1 MSNVLVLN
9 SGSTSVKYKLF
20 AADETELAGGQF
32 AEKDF
37 KSNIKQ
43 LLRQVVAF
51 GDIEAVGHRVVHGGW
66 QFSRP
71 TIVTSA
77 VMNEL
82 SELNYLAPLHN
93 PHNLAGIEAVAD
105 FLPQAPQIAVF
116 DTGFFSELPDQ
127 AKTYALPRD
136 IASKYH
142 IRRYGFHGLSHEYAM
157 GEASAQLGKKTDKIN
172 LVSCH
177 LGGGSSVA
185 AIKQGRPVDISNGY
199 TPAEGLM
206 MQTRTGD
213 IDPGL
218 VIELMYLLP
227 GEINEDKVGEVYR
240 LINEESG
247 WKGLTGGICDFRDLL
262 REVSLGQPAALAAFD
277 VFTYRIAK
285 YIGAYYAV
293 LEGAVDAIVFTG
305 AIGAGNPA
313 TRQAVMRKLR
323 HLSSLPILAINTNEE
338 LNIARKVKLTIAR

>member
-1 MSNVLVLN
+1 MSNILVIN

-20 AADETELAGGQF
+20 APDETELAGGQF
-32 AEKDF
+32 AEREF
-37 KSNIKQ
+37 KSSIKQ
-43 LLRQVVAF
+43 LLRQVVAH
-51 GDIEAVGHRVVHGGW
+51 GEISAVGHRVVHGGW
-66 QFSRP
+66 QFTSP
-71 TIVTSA
+71 TLVTGP
-77 VMNEL
+77 VMEEL
-82 SELNYLAPLHN
+82 AELNYLAPLHN
-93 PHNLAGIEAVAD
+93 PHNLAGIEAVGD
-105 FLPQAPQIAVF
+105 FLPQAPQVAVF
-116 DTGFFSELPDQ
+116 DTGFFSDLPDQ
-127 AKTYALPRD
+127 ARTYALPRD

-142 IRRYGFHGLSHEYAM
+142 IRRYGFHGLSHEFIV
-157 GEASAQLGKKTDKIN
+157 GEAATHLGKKPEKVN
-172 LVSCH
+172 LISCH

-185 AIKQGRPVDISNGY
+185 AIRQGRPVDISNGY

-218 VIELMYLLP
+218 IIELMYLLP
-227 GEINEDKVGEVYR
+227 GEVNEDKVAEVYR
-240 LINEESG
+240 IINEESG

-262 REVSLGQPAALAAFD
+262 REVSLGQPAAQAAFD

-323 HLSSLPILAINTNEE
+323 HLAALPILAINTNEE
-338 LNIARKVKLTIAR
+338 LNIARKVKSVVTR